1 MVSLPSL
8 EGTPLPMLTSD
19 RPFRSGFSYLWGK
32 MEFIEYVK
40 FFTIGTK
47 ILFSFVLV
55 VKG

>member
-19 RPFRSGFSYLWGK
+19 RSFRSGFSYSWGK

-40 FFTIGTK
+40 FFTTGTK